1 MRNCLVIDLD
11 RCSGCDGCVA
21 ACKLENNVDLGV
33 YYNRV
38 HAVGPTGTFPD
49 IEQYWIPLQC
59 QQCEN
64 PGCIE
69 VCPTGAS
76 YRDEATGVVLVNAEE
91 CIGCESC
98 LKGCPYNV
106 RTLNPNTNVVEK
118 CTLCFQRHEEE
129 DWVPA
134 CVHNCCCGARYFG
147 DLDDPDSSAA
157 KAVAAAGAGELMAEG
172 LHDMERALSKRHSGT
187 RQELAVDFTG
197 AFAGTSSWKG
207 RYATPYE
214 SVFTSEEGLLFQDSY
229 HEVYRLY
236 RQNSVRKSPGYDF
249 PDDHLS
255 YLCEFQALLASRA
268 VRALETNDAE
278 CALEQVRLSQHVLH
292 DHILSW
298 FDDFEELA
306 LHLVKTRFYRGVLK
320 MSKGFFLFDAE
331 MLADMAEEL
340 ERL

>member
-1 MRNCLVIDLD
+1 MMETQTCADIASALEGRAAFYDV
-11 RCSGCDGCVA
+11 VA
-21 ACKLENNVDLGV
+21 AL
-33 YYNRV
+33 YYKPL
-38 HAVGPTGTFPD
+38 AQ
-49 IEQYWIPLQC
+49 EQIDR
-59 QQCEN
+59 
-64 PGCIE
+64 I
-69 VCPTGAS
+69 
-76 YRDEATGVVLVNAEE
+76 AE
-91 CIGCESC
+91 GG
-98 LKGCPYNV
+98 L
-106 RTLNPNTNVVEK
+106 
-118 CTLCFQRHEEE
+118 
-129 DWVPA
+129 
-134 CVHNCCCGARYFG
+134 
-147 DLDDPDSSAA
+147 
-157 KAVAAAGAGELMAEG
+157 EG

-255 YLCEFQALLASRA
+255 YLCEFQALLARRA
-268 VRALETNDAE
+268 VRSLEANDAE

-331 MLADMAEEL
+331 VLADMAEGV

>member
-1 MRNCLVIDLD
+1 MMETQTCAGLVSALEGRAAFYDV
-11 RCSGCDGCVA
+11 VA
-21 ACKLENNVDLGV
+21 AL
-33 YYNRV
+33 YYKPL
-38 HAVGPTGTFPD
+38 AQ
-49 IEQYWIPLQC
+49 EQIDH
-59 QQCEN
+59 
-64 PGCIE
+64 I
-69 VCPTGAS
+69 
-76 YRDEATGVVLVNAEE
+76 AE
-91 CIGCESC
+91 GG
-98 LKGCPYNV
+98 L
-106 RTLNPNTNVVEK
+106 
-118 CTLCFQRHEEE
+118 
-129 DWVPA
+129 
-134 CVHNCCCGARYFG
+134 
-147 DLDDPDSSAA
+147 AA
-157 KAVAAAGAGELMAEG
+157 FAGAGELMAEG

-268 VRALETNDAE
+268 VRALETNVAE
-278 CALEQVRLSQHVLH
+278 CALEQVRLAQHVLH

-331 MLADMAEEL
+331 VLADMAEEL

>member
-1 MRNCLVIDLD
+1 MMETQTCAGLVSALEGRAAFYDV
-11 RCSGCDGCVA
+11 VA
-21 ACKLENNVDLGV
+21 AL
-33 YYNRV
+33 YYKPL
-38 HAVGPTGTFPD
+38 AQ
-49 IEQYWIPLQC
+49 EQIDR
-59 QQCEN
+59 
-64 PGCIE
+64 I
-69 VCPTGAS
+69 
-76 YRDEATGVVLVNAEE
+76 AE
-91 CIGCESC
+91 GG
-98 LKGCPYNV
+98 L
-106 RTLNPNTNVVEK
+106 
-118 CTLCFQRHEEE
+118 
-129 DWVPA
+129 
-134 CVHNCCCGARYFG
+134 
-147 DLDDPDSSAA
+147 AA
-157 KAVAAAGAGELMAEG
+157 FAGAGELMAEG

-255 YLCEFQALLASRA
+255 YLCEFQALLARRA
-268 VRALETNDAE
+268 VRSLEANDAE
-278 CALEQVRLSQHVLH
+278 CAREQV
-292 DHILSW
+292 LSW

-331 MLADMAEEL
+331 VLADMAEEL

>member
-1 MRNCLVIDLD
+1 MMETQTCADIASALEGRAAFYDV
-11 RCSGCDGCVA
+11 VA
-21 ACKLENNVDLGV
+21 AL
-33 YYNRV
+33 YYQPL
-38 HAVGPTGTFPD
+38 AQ
-49 IEQYWIPLQC
+49 EQIDR
-59 QQCEN
+59 
-64 PGCIE
+64 I
-69 VCPTGAS
+69 
-76 YRDEATGVVLVNAEE
+76 AE
-91 CIGCESC
+91 GG
-98 LKGCPYNV
+98 L
-106 RTLNPNTNVVEK
+106 
-118 CTLCFQRHEEE
+118 
-129 DWVPA
+129 
-134 CVHNCCCGARYFG
+134 
-147 DLDDPDSSAA
+147 AA
-157 KAVAAAGAGELMAEG
+157 FAGAGELMAEG

-249 PDDHLS
+249 PDDHV
-255 YLCEFQALLASRA
+255 A
-268 VRALETNDAE
+268 NDAE
-278 CALEQVRLSQHVLH
+278 CALEHVRLSQHVLH

-331 MLADMAEEL
+331 VLADMAEEL

>member
-1 MRNCLVIDLD
+1 MMETQTCAGLVSALEGRAAFYDV
-11 RCSGCDGCVA
+11 VA
-21 ACKLENNVDLGV
+21 AL
-33 YYNRV
+33 YYKPL
-38 HAVGPTGTFPD
+38 AQ
-49 IEQYWIPLQC
+49 EQIDR
-59 QQCEN
+59 
-64 PGCIE
+64 I
-69 VCPTGAS
+69 
-76 YRDEATGVVLVNAEE
+76 AE
-91 CIGCESC
+91 GG
-98 LKGCPYNV
+98 L
-106 RTLNPNTNVVEK
+106 
-118 CTLCFQRHEEE
+118 
-129 DWVPA
+129 
-134 CVHNCCCGARYFG
+134 
-147 DLDDPDSSAA
+147 AA
-157 KAVAAAGAGELMAEG
+157 FAGAGELMAEG

-236 RQNSVRKSPGYDF
+236 RQNSVRKS
-249 PDDHLS
+249 
-255 YLCEFQALLASRA
+255 LARRA
-268 VRALETNDAE
+268 VRSLEANDAE

-331 MLADMAEEL
+331 VLADMAEEL

>member
-1 MRNCLVIDLD
+1 MMETQTCAGLVSALEGRAAFYDV
-11 RCSGCDGCVA
+11 VA
-21 ACKLENNVDLGV
+21 AL
-33 YYNRV
+33 YYKPL
-38 HAVGPTGTFPD
+38 AQ
-49 IEQYWIPLQC
+49 EQIDR
-59 QQCEN
+59 
-64 PGCIE
+64 I
-69 VCPTGAS
+69 
-76 YRDEATGVVLVNAEE
+76 AE
-91 CIGCESC
+91 GG
-98 LKGCPYNV
+98 L
-106 RTLNPNTNVVEK
+106 
-118 CTLCFQRHEEE
+118 
-129 DWVPA
+129 
-134 CVHNCCCGARYFG
+134 
-147 DLDDPDSSAA
+147 AA
-157 KAVAAAGAGELMAEG
+157 FAGAGELMAEG

-207 RYATPYE
+207 RYATP
-214 SVFTSEEGLLFQDSY
+214 Y

-331 MLADMAEEL
+331 VLADMAEEL